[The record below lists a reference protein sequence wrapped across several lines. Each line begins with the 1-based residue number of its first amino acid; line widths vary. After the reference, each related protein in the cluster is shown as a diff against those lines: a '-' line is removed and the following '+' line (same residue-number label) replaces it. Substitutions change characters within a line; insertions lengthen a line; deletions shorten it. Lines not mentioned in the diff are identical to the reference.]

1 MCLSV
6 IAPLERYEFKYLVTP
21 ELMDPIRDAV
31 LPYCSPDPNAK
42 GRGKSYTI
50 TTLYLDSPDF
60 SFYRAKKNRH
70 MDRIKLRIRTYG
82 ERADGPVFFEVKRRF
97 KDMVIKH
104 RSRVDRAL
112 WQQLADCR
120 NLQQAADDEALNRF
134 LYNVQR
140 SGAEP
145 VALVRYQR
153 EALASDL
160 DPYARITFDR
170 FIVGQAANRFDFL
183 GDSTGWRGLDDPT
196 TTRIRQS
203 ASVLELKFP
212 ARAPIWMA
220 QLVRRFELVRVG
232 FSKYCNGIEA
242 ALGRLAPGQETARS
256 PAIWSL
262 DALQPRL
269 RGGRDA

>member
-1 MCLSV
+1 MSV

-21 ELMDPIRDAV
+21 ELMAPIRDAV
-31 LPYCSPDPNAK
+31 LPYCSPDPNARSQSK
-42 GRGKSYTI
+42 TYAI

-82 ERADGPVFFEVKRRF
+82 EAADGPVFFEVKRRF

-104 RSRVDRAL
+104 RSRVEREL
-112 WQQLADCR
+112 WKELADCR
-120 NLQQAADDEALNRF
+120 HLEQAGDDAALERF

-140 SGAEP
+140 WGAQP
-145 VALVRYQR
+145 VALVRYER

-160 DPYARITFDR
+160 DPYARVTFDR
-170 FIVGQAANRFDFL
+170 FIVGQAINRFDFL
-183 GDSTGWRGLDDPT
+183 GESNGWRGLDDPT
-196 TTRIRQS
+196 ATRIRLS

-242 ALGRLAPGQETARS
+242 ALGPEAPGQETARS
-256 PAIWSL
+256 PAIWSRE
-262 DALQPRL
+262 APQPWL
-269 RGGRDA
+269 GGGRNA